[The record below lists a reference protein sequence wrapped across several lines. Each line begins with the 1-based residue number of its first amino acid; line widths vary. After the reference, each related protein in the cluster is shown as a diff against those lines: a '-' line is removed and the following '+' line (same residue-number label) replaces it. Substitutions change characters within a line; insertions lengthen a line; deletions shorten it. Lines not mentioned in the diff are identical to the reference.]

1 MPNPGVF
8 YKELNFFLTCLDT
21 FFFLPPE
28 LNYFSKEIF
37 KLNTAWLLCFLPVG
51 KGEKRI
57 HLGFCV
63 GKENGGKRVPVWI
76 RQVQPGLCCLQ

>member
-21 FFFLPPE
+21 FFFLKPPE

-37 KLNTAWLLCFLPVG
+37 KLNTTWLLCFLQVG

-57 HLGFCV
+57 HLGF
-63 GKENGGKRVPVWI
+63 
-76 RQVQPGLCCLQ
+76 